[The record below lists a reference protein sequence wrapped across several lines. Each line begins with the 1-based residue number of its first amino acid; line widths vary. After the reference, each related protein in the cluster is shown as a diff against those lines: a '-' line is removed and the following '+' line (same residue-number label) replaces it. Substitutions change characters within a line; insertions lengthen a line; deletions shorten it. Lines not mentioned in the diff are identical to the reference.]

1 MLPPTI
7 LLQDVSIYGTGP
19 DYNPVQTAAD
29 IAAYLN
35 GFIPGQTLYRSQLG
49 NFAIVNG
56 AADAIVTTPAANVIP
71 TALQVIRP
79 GVINVT

>member
-1 MLPPTI
+1 MAI
-7 LLQDVSIYGTGP
+7 LALHKTAFICIKLFSIP
-19 DYNPVQTAAD
+19 
-29 IAAYLN
+29 YLN